1 MYTKEIWR
9 YPVKSLAGE
18 QLEQAQLSEIGVEGD
33 RRVVVVDARGR
44 ILTART
50 RPKLLALHGSLG
62 DDGEPRINGR
72 PWSEPESLR
81 LVQEAA
87 GPGTQLVRVQG
98 AESFDI
104 LPLSVATDGAV
115 AYLGVDRRRFRPNLF
130 LGGVEGLAE
139 RQWEGTALRIGE
151 VVIRMKQLRGRC
163 VMTTWD
169 PDTQEQNPSVL
180 RRIAK
185 ELDGT
190 LSLDSLVEKPGTIGV
205 GDAVEL
211 IHG

>member
-1 MYTKEIWR
+1 MYIKEIWR

-18 QLEQAQLSEIGVEGD
+18 QLEQAQVSEIGVEGD
-33 RRVVVVDARGR
+33 RRVVVIDARGH
-44 ILTART
+44 IVTART

-72 PWSEPESLR
+72 PWSDPESLH

-130 LGGVEGLAE
+130 LGDVEGLAE
-139 RQWEGTALRIGE
+139 RQWEGAALRIGE

-169 PDTQEQNPSVL
+169 PDTQEQNPNVL
-180 RRIAK
+180 RRIVK

-190 LSLDSLVEKPGTIGV
+190 LSLDSLVERAGLIRV
-205 GDAVEL
+205 GNGVEL
-211 IHG
+211 IRG